1 MAAAERGDATCAQRC
16 VDAGCD
22 VDAASEGDD
31 SGLTAAMLAAG
42 AGHAGCLNVLRAA
55 GADLER
61 RRESDGMT
69 AMEMHRARVREEVAR
84 ATFHE
89 R

>member
-1 MAAAERGDATCAQRC
+1 MRVWIASAPSALATFATSSCCSEAE
-16 VDAGCD
+16 V
-22 VDAASEGDD
+22 
-31 SGLTAAMLAAG
+31 
-42 AGHAGCLNVLRAA
+42 RAVV
-55 GADLER
+55 ER
-61 RRESDGMT
+61 DGIEEESDGMT

>member
-1 MAAAERGDATCAQRC
+1 
-16 VDAGCD
+16 
-22 VDAASEGDD
+22 
-31 SGLTAAMLAAG
+31 MLAAG